1 MLDLLNWLYCTNF
14 ASDLTNKILN
24 IMTQEEKNRLTEFCF
39 KHMHTHTD
47 WTGTRVETVYYCEDV
62 KDFIDSMVRYIENGI
77 H

>member
-1 MLDLLNWLYCTNF
+1 MV
-14 ASDLTNKILN
+14 
-24 IMTQEEKNRLTEFCF
+24 TQEEKNRLIEFCF